1 MSDGDIIEPMIIAA
15 STKIEEL
22 QNYLSHISIELP
34 SPDTLRGGGLDE
46 IRRVVPAQPGVYA
59 IFYADVGK
67 CFYVGSSVNSI
78 RARLLMHYGKD
89 AKVNYRGKLHKL
101 LTPEKFRFWF
111 YEIKRPSE
119 ISGQRFRCIVTALE
133 AMCSA
138 SWKPEV
144 ESKKF

>member
-1 MSDGDIIEPMIIAA
+1 MSDCDIIGQMIIAT

-22 QNYLSHISIELP
+22 TNYLSYISIELP
-34 SPDTLRGGGLDE
+34 APDSLRVGGIDE

-59 IFYADVGK
+59 IFYIDVGK
-67 CFYVGSSVNSI
+67 CFYVGSSVKSI
-78 RARLLMHYGKD
+78 RGRLLTHYGKD
-89 AKVNYRGKLHKL
+89 AKENYRGKLHKL
-101 LTPEKFRFWF
+101 LAPEKFPFWF
-111 YEIKRPSE
+111 FEIKRPSE

-138 SWKPEV
+138 SWEPEV